1 MEIISSIYSLDE
13 LNIIINEIDG
23 GIIMIPSFSLLYKND
38 FNYEEAIKLLK
49 NNNKKIILALDK
61 IYQPF
66 EIDNVKEFILKYK
79 DLNYIYFYITDLGVY
94 EILKDLKIESRAIYN
109 PYTMITNYLDLDTY
123 NKLGFDALSLSLEIT
138 LNDLILCYEKTKAPL
153 FEMVFG
159 KRIMFYSKRELIS
172 LYGNKINKELKKEG
186 YIKETGREDYYP
198 IIENDNGTM
207 IYRPYICSYLKYL
220 NKLSFLKYAYFD
232 SYNISFDIY
241 KEILILTNKYLNNEI
256 DIDKL
261 NEEINK
267 FNLNIEDGFIYND
280 SIYQKEEIK
289 NA

>member
-1 MEIISSIYSLDE
+1 
-13 LNIIINEIDG
+13 
-23 GIIMIPSFSLLYKND
+23 MIPSFSLLYKNN
-38 FNYEEAIKLLK
+38 FNFEEAIKLLK
-49 NNNKKIILALDK
+49 NKNKKIILALDK

-66 EIDNVKEFILKYK
+66 EIDNVEKFILKYK

-94 EILKDLKIESRAIYN
+94 EILKGLNIEARSIYN
-109 PYTMITNYLDLDTY
+109 PYTMITNYLDLDVY
-123 NKLGFDALSLSLEIT
+123 KNLGCDALSLSLEIT
-138 LNDLILCYEKTKAPL
+138 LKDLILSYKKTNAPL

-159 KRIMFYSKRELIS
+159 KRIMFYSKRKLMS
-172 LYGNKINKELKKEG
+172 LYGNKINKELKKDG
-186 YIKETGREDYYP
+186 YIKETERLDYYP

-232 SYNISFDIY
+232 SYNIPFDIY
-241 KEILILTNKYLNNEI
+241 KNVLNLTNKYLEKEI
-256 DIDKL
+256 DINKL
-261 NEEINK
+261 KEEINK
-267 FNLNIEDGFIYND
+267 LNLDIKDGFIFND